1 MINFHGFRRTDAD
14 SSAVLPT
21 LSLFAER
28 FPNYQKRYL
37 LALVTVIV
45 VTMWGFFLDTFLW
58 DSPPSDRFTLAS
70 TEFPDIKRGSGW
82 SYQIKFFP
90 QAACVQANL
99 LQFPVPRHVPTSG
112 TPDQRV
118 PCVTFKYAVNIL
130 VFISYEPQITS
141 KMEFRFLVLWTTLS
155 ILFLLTPYT
164 KGQSITSKWTCF

>member
-45 VTMWGFFLDTFLW
+45 VTMWGFFLDTPFLW
-58 DSPPSDRFTLAS
+58 DSPSSYRFTLAS

-82 SYQIKFFP
+82 SCQIKFFP

-99 LQFPVPRHVPTSG
+99 IA
-112 TPDQRV
+112 V
-118 PCVTFKYAVNIL
+118 PCSPYASCADFRYSGSKSALCDIQVCCKHPCL
-130 VFISYEPQITS
+130 HFI
-141 KMEFRFLVLWTTLS
+141 RTTNNKQNGVSFPGAVDDSFYSFS
-155 ILFLLTPYT
+155 INTLY
-164 KGQSITSKWTCF
+164 